1 MNCFKFNIGY
11 ACNRLE
17 LNALLSRDGFSFIR
31 PCYICYFCISFSV
44 ISGYINVCFCYGTVF
59 DNTIFVSFRSWEI
72 SQCFYC
78 ICLIQSDRIIVVAG
92 QCSVGILCL
101 RFAVVIPV
109 CMPVCAAV
117 TVKCCCYDTVPAPSP
132 VNSSL
137 SAAPVIFA
145 GSNFL

>member
-1 MNCFKFNIGY
+1 MDCFKFYMGY

-17 LNALLSRDGFSFIR
+17 LNTLLCRDVFSFIR

-59 DNTIFVSFRSWEI
+59 DNTVFVSFRSREI
-72 SQCFYC
+72 GQCFYC

-109 CMPVCAAV
+109 CMQYVLLSPSSAAAMIPF
-117 TVKCCCYDTVPAPSP
+117 PAPSP